1 MDEKI
6 LKEIYESLA
15 SGKKSALVTITEIK
29 GSTPRKK
36 GSLMAVWE
44 DGRIEGS
51 VGGGNIEFV
60 VIEKAIEC
68 IKEEIDSEFEFELND
83 EGDLHMQCGGK
94 ATLYV
99 KIFRPRPKLLIIGA
113 GHIGI
118 ELFKLAKILDFY
130 TVIFDDRA
138 EFASGKRFEGADE
151 IIVGDIGE
159 QVSKYPINKNTY
171 IIIVTRGHKCDA
183 DALKFTAESDAAYIG
198 MIGSKKKTEFVMK
211 SLMAEGIQREA
222 LKKVY
227 APIGINISS
236 EEPNEIAFGVMSE
249 ILLVKNSGSME
260 HLRDIKKVEF

>member
-1 MDEKI
+1 MNEKI

-15 SGKKSALVTITEIK
+15 SGQKAALVTITEIK

-36 GSLMAVWE
+36 GSLMGVWE

-83 EGDLHMQCGGK
+83 EGELHMQCGGK

-99 KIFRPRPKLLIIGA
+99 KIFKPRPKLLIIGA

-130 TVIFDDRA
+130 TVIFDDRS
-138 EFASGKRFEGADE
+138 EFASRKRFEGADE

-159 QVSKYPINKNTY
+159 QVFKYPINKNTY
-171 IIIVTRGHKCDA
+171 IIIVTRGHKYDA
-183 DALKFTAESDAAYIG
+183 DALKVTAESDAFYIG
-198 MIGSKKKTEFVMK
+198 MIGSKKKTEFVMQ
-211 SLMAEGIQREA
+211 SLMAEGVQREA
-222 LKKVY
+222 LKRVY

-236 EEPNEIAFGVMSE
+236 EEPNEIAFGIMSE
-249 ILLVKNSGSME
+249 ILLAKNSGSLE

>member
-1 MDEKI
+1 MEEKI
-6 LKEIYESLA
+6 LKEIYASLA
-15 SGKKSALVTITEIK
+15 SGNKVALVTITDIK

-68 IKEEIDSEFEFELND
+68 IKEETDREFEFQLND

-94 ATLYV
+94 ANLYV
-99 KIFRPRPKLLIIGA
+99 KIFKPRSKLLIIGA
-113 GHIGI
+113 GHIGV

-130 TVIFDDRA
+130 TVIFDDRD
-138 EFASGKRFEGADE
+138 EFANEKRFEGADE

-159 QVSKYPINKNTY
+159 KVSQYPINSNTY

-183 DALKFTAESDAAYIG
+183 DALKSTAESNASYIG

-211 SLMAEGIQREA
+211 NLMAEGIPKEA

-236 EEPNEIAFGVMSE
+236 EEPNEIAFGIMSE
-249 ILLVKNSGSME
+249 ILLIKNSGSLQ
-260 HLRDIKKVEF
+260 HLKDVKKVNF

>member
-1 MDEKI
+1 MEEKI

-15 SGKKSALVTITEIK
+15 KGHKAALVTITEIK

-51 VGGGNIEFV
+51 VGGGNIEYSA
-60 VIEKAIEC
+60 IEKAIEC
-68 IKEEIDSEFEFELND
+68 IKKEADGQFEFELND

-99 KIFRPRPKLLIIGA
+99 KIFKPRSKLLIIGA
-113 GHIGI
+113 GHIGV
-118 ELFKLAKILDFY
+118 ELFKLAKVLDFY
-130 TVIFDDRA
+130 TVIFDDRE
-138 EFASGKRFEGADE
+138 EFANEKRFSYADE
-151 IIVGDIGE
+151 IIVGDIGGK
-159 QVSKYPINKNTY
+159 VSQYPIDENTY

-183 DALKFTAESDAAYIG
+183 DALKVTAESDASYIG
-198 MIGSKKKTEFVMK
+198 MIGSRKKTEFVMK
-211 SLMAEGIQREA
+211 NLIGEGIGREA

-236 EEPNEIAFGVMSE
+236 QEPNEIAFGIMSE
-249 ILLVKNSGSME
+249 ILMVKNKGSLQ
-260 HLRDIKKVEF
+260 HLKDIKKVDF

>member
-1 MDEKI
+1 MEERI
-6 LKEIYESLA
+6 LREIYESLA
-15 SGKKSALVTITEIK
+15 KGHKVALVTITDIK

-44 DGRIEGS
+44 DGTIEGS
-51 VGGGNIEFV
+51 VGGGNIEFT
-60 VIEKAIEC
+60 VIEKTIEC
-68 IKEEIDSEFEFELND
+68 IKEERDSEFVFDLND

-99 KIFRPRPKLLIIGA
+99 KIFKPRSKLFIIGA
-113 GHIGI
+113 GHIGV

-138 EFASGKRFEGADE
+138 EFASDKRFTLADE

-159 QVSKYPINKNTY
+159 KVSQYPIDKNTY

-183 DALKFTAESDAAYIG
+183 DALKVTAESDASYIG

-211 SLMAEGIQREA
+211 NLISQGIPKEV

-236 EEPNEIAFGVMSE
+236 EEPNEIAFGIMSE
-249 ILLVKNSGSME
+249 ILLVKNSGSLQ
-260 HLRDIKKVEF
+260 HLKDIKSVDF

>member
-1 MDEKI
+1 MNEKI
-6 LKEIYESLA
+6 LKEIYEGLA
-15 SGKKSALVTITEIK
+15 SGHKAALVTITDIK

-51 VGGGNIEFV
+51 VGGGNIEFT

-68 IKEEIDSEFEFELND
+68 IKEENDKEFEFQLND

-99 KIFRPRPKLLIIGA
+99 KIFKPRLKLLIIGA
-113 GHIGI
+113 GHIGV

-130 TVIFDDRA
+130 TVIFDDRD
-138 EFASGKRFEGADE
+138 EFANEKRFACADE
-151 IIVGDIGE
+151 IIVGDIFE
-159 QVSKYPINKNTY
+159 KVSQYPVDKNTY
-171 IIIVTRGHKCDA
+171 IIIVTRGHICDS
-183 DALKFTAESDAAYIG
+183 DALKATAQSDAAYIG

-211 SLMAEGIQREA
+211 NLISQGIQRDA

-236 EEPNEIAFGVMSE
+236 EEPNEIAIGIMSE
-249 ILLVKNSGSME
+249 ILLVKNGGSLE
-260 HLRDIKKVEF
+260 HFKDFKNIQF

>member
-1 MDEKI
+1 MEERI
-6 LKEIYESLA
+6 LKEIYSSLSKGQKA
-15 SGKKSALVTITEIK
+15 ALVTITGIK

-68 IKEEIDSEFEFELND
+68 IKQGIDGEFQFELND

-99 KIFRPRPKLLIIGA
+99 KIFKPRSKLLIIGA
-113 GHIGI
+113 GHIGV

-130 TVIFDDRA
+130 TVIFDDRD
-138 EFASGKRFEGADE
+138 EFANENRFANADE

-159 QVSKYPINKNTY
+159 ELSKYPIDSNTY

-183 DALKFTAESDAAYIG
+183 DALKFTAVSNASYIG

-211 SLMAEGIQREA
+211 TLMTDGIPKEV

-236 EEPNEIAFGVMSE
+236 QEPNEIAFGIMSE
-249 ILLVKNSGSME
+249 ILLVKNRGSLE
-260 HLRDIKKVEF
+260 HLKDIKRVEF

>member
-1 MDEKI
+1 MEERI
-6 LKEIYESLA
+6 LKDIYENLV
-15 SGKKSALVTITEIK
+15 SGHKVALVTITDIK

-51 VGGGNIEFV
+51 VGGGNIEFA

-68 IKEEIDSEFEFELND
+68 IKGEIDKEFEFELND

-99 KIFRPRPKLLIIGA
+99 KVFKPRLKLLIIGA
-113 GHIGI
+113 GHIGV

-138 EFASGKRFEGADE
+138 EFANEKRFEGADE

-159 QVSKYPINKNTY
+159 KVSKYPIDKNTY

-183 DALKFTAESDAAYIG
+183 DALKVTAESDASYIG
-198 MIGSKKKTEFVMK
+198 MIGSRKKTEFVMK
-211 SLMAEGIQREA
+211 TLISEGIGRDA

-236 EEPNEIAFGVMSE
+236 EEPNEIAFGIMSE
-249 ILLVKNSGSME
+249 ILLVKNKGLLQNLKDVKNVS
-260 HLRDIKKVEF
+260 F

>member
-1 MDEKI
+1 MEEKI
-6 LKEIYESLA
+6 LREIYESLA
-15 SGKKSALVTITEIK
+15 KGHKVALATITDIK

-44 DGRIEGS
+44 DGTIEGS
-51 VGGGNIEFV
+51 VGGGNIEYT
-60 VIEKAIEC
+60 VIEKAIQC
-68 IKEEIDSEFEFELND
+68 IKEEMDKEFEFELND

-99 KIFRPRPKLLIIGA
+99 KIFKPRSKLLIIGA
-113 GHIGI
+113 GHIGV

-138 EFASGKRFEGADE
+138 EFASDKRFALADE

-159 QVSKYPINKNTY
+159 KVSQYPIDKNTY

-183 DALKFTAESDAAYIG
+183 DALKATADSDASYIG

-211 SLMAEGIQREA
+211 NLMSQGIQKEI

-236 EEPNEIAFGVMSE
+236 EEPNEIAFGIMSE
-249 ILLVKNSGSME
+249 ILLVKNSGSLK
-260 HLRDIKKVEF
+260 HLKDIKRVDF